1 MNGASQ
7 RCSINAETSATK
19 DFMATQTLKTD
30 TKVTIKETQQKGVII
45 KVEKGRYFLE
55 GMKTPYFAHEIKA
68 TPIIPAKKQY
78 APINPFSPQR
88 QKLNAIYSILSR
100 QYMPHN
106 KTCTARFA
114 GCTHKATEIHHR
126 YKRTGFYL
134 IMTNLFLPICR
145 NCHQYATTHSKE
157 AIAAGVSVSRMME
170 VPYSFTNH
178 EKNLLKVH
186 NVSPPA

>member
-68 TPIIPAKKQY
+68 TQIIPAKK
-78 APINPFSPQR
+78 PPPPPQR
-88 QKLNAIYSILSR
+88 KKLNVFYTPLPR

-157 AIAAGVSVSRMME
+157 AIAGGVSVSRMME
-170 VPYSFTNH
+170 VLYSFTNH